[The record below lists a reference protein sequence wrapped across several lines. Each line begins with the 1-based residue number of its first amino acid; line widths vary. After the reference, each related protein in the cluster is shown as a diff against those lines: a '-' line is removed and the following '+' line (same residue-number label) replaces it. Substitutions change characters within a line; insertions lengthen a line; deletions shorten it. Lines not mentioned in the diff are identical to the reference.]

1 MSAHIHKLEFAGGA
15 GIDEGPANRMPIMVV
30 SLELYMRGLVL
41 PLCHSPLE
49 VWECECGYW
58 EHRKA

>member
-1 MSAHIHKLEFAGGA
+1 MSDHIHKLEFAGGA
-15 GIDEGPANRMPIMVV
+15 GIDYALENRMPIMVV
-30 SLELYMRGLVL
+30 SLEDYLRGNVL